1 MARALSGIS
10 ARFSGRGQVVIAA
23 VFLLGLSF
31 LLTAYSSKHPEVARS
46 GSRIISEV
54 VTPLSAGLTSVRDA
68 SRSAWHRYVY
78 LRGVVAENESL
89 KREIDRAHGEL
100 GVVGEL
106 RRENERLRGLLNFS
120 RSANVQGVTASVI
133 GVDATG
139 WVRGIV
145 VNRGSEDGVS
155 AGMAVVHPH
164 GIVGQ
169 VVSAAQHSA
178 RVLLITDASSSVDA
192 LVQEGRVRGIAEGA
206 GSQGCELRYVTKD
219 AVIKSGELVVTSG
232 FDRVYP
238 KGVVLGVVS
247 HVHAGEA
254 GLFQSVRVK
263 PAVDFS
269 RLEEVMILPSE
280 TSMLAVQPG
289 GALP

>member
-1 MARALSGIS
+1 MA
-10 ARFSGRGQVVIAA
+10 VM
-23 VFLLGLSF
+23 
-31 LLTAYSSKHPEVARS
+31 HP
-46 GSRIISEV
+46 
-54 VTPLSAGLTSVRDA
+54 
-68 SRSAWHRYVY
+68 
-78 LRGVVAENESL
+78 
-89 KREIDRAHGEL
+89 
-100 GVVGEL
+100 
-106 RRENERLRGLLNFS
+106 
-120 RSANVQGVTASVI
+120 
-133 GVDATG
+133 
-139 WVRGIV
+139 
-145 VNRGSEDGVS
+145 DGV
-155 AGMAVVHPH
+155 
-164 GIVGQ
+164 VGQ

-289 GALP
+289 GTLPLEPFALLQLGAVRFSRSRRWRISDSRPTSFRSWSCS